1 MVYYSHLIGA
11 MSTAVA
17 ISGHYND
24 LFKVWN
30 FCNWVKGTN
39 KLLSFNYDLQLL
51 RPVHTKNDKH
61 VLQFCRMPL

>member
-17 ISGHYND
+17 ISGHYYD

-39 KLLSFNYDLQLL
+39 KLFSLNYDPQLL
-51 RPVHTKNDKH
+51 DPYLHAPFSQKNNTLK
-61 VLQFCRMPL
+61 C